1 MARKQRTIPRAPTR
15 KRKASA
21 RPVPPRPKGEAQRI
35 AVRRLAAMR
44 YRLAGATY
52 RVIAEKLTEERAQAY
67 ADEKGISFDRAV
79 KKIQPVSGKTAWE
92 DVTAEMDELRRETE
106 VHRIDLMAL
115 ENARLDQ
122 LFSKS
127 LSLFSKGSV
136 PAGRLAIAVM
146 GRRAKL
152 NGLDAPTKIAPT
164 DPTGEHPA
172 DTGAIDVSTLSEDT
186 LRRVLRD
193 EKREQDA

>member
-1 MARKQRTIPRAPTR
+1 MDGKYRKAPRPPSR

-21 RPVPPRPKGEAQRI
+21 RPVPPRPKGEEERT
-35 AVRRLAAMR
+35 AVRRLAAMK

-52 RVIAEKLTEERAQAY
+52 RVIAEKLTEERAREY
-67 ADEKGISFDRAV
+67 ADAHGISVDRAM
-79 KKIQPVSGKTAWE
+79 KKIKPVSIGTAWD

-106 VHRIDLMAL
+106 LQRGDLMAL

-122 LFSKS
+122 LFSKA
-127 LSLFSKGSV
+127 LSLYGKGSV

-172 DTGAIDVSTLSEDT
+172 DTGAIDVSRLSEDT

-193 EKREQDA
+193 EKQREE